1 MARHIT
7 DLGIKALKPRAARYE
22 KPIGNGLYVV
32 VQPNGN
38 RSYAARYR
46 FAGKTRK
53 LTLRGGLTLAQA
65 RKATADALF
74 QVEQGHDPVVVRQQ
88 QKQAQRLADADTFGA
103 VVAEYF
109 RREGKALRT
118 VTRRRQ
124 TLDRLVLP
132 VIGNRPIG
140 EIKRSEIVR
149 LLDAVEESS
158 GPSMADDCLAFI
170 RKLMNWH
177 ATRSDDFRSP
187 IIRGMARTKAK
198 ERARQRILS
207 DEELVKVWKTAAAQP
222 GAFSALI
229 RFLLLTASRRDE
241 ARCMTRAELNG
252 GSDWILPAARNKV
265 SVDLVRPLSD
275 AALAILKQAPRID
288 GGEFIFSN
296 GRRPLSGLSRE
307 KKRFDRVSGTSGWT
321 LHDLRRTARSLMS
334 RAGVPSDHAERCL
347 GHVIAGV
354 RGVYDRHEYHAEK
367 RDAYKALA
375 VQIERIVN
383 PVDNVTEMRAAR
395 KSRRK

>member
-1 MARHIT
+1 M
-7 DLGIKALKPRAARYE
+7 K
-22 KPIGNGLYVV
+22 
-32 VQPNGN
+32 
-38 RSYAARYR
+38 
-46 FAGKTRK
+46 RK
-53 LTLRGGLTLAQA
+53 LTEGFVARAEVEPGKERSVFWDETEPGFGLMVTSGGHRSFVVQYRAGKVSRRLTLKGGLSVADA
-65 RKATADALF
+65 RKEARA
-74 QVEQGHDPVVVRQQ
+74 VR
-88 QKQAQRLADADTFGA
+88 GA
-103 VVAEYF
+103 VAKGGDPLQERRKEAAASANTLRAVAEEYF
-109 RREGKALRT
+109 AREGSRLRT
-118 VTRRRQ
+118 IDERRAAFERLIFPKLGDRQ
-124 TLDRLVLP
+124 
-132 VIGNRPIG
+132 IG